1 MVDTSLARG
10 TTRKGDT
17 HSCKMFLPMDAI
29 LAEKSIE
36 AMPILIKTKD
46 QPAADVFRLGL
57 SSIGAR

>member
-1 MVDTSLARG
+1 
-10 TTRKGDT
+10 
-17 HSCKMFLPMDAI
+17 MDAI